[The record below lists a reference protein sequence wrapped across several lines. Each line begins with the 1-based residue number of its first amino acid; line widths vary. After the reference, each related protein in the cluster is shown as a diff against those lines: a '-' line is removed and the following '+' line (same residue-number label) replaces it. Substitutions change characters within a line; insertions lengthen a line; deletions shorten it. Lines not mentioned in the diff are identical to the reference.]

1 MNLKVHYYYSRQFLP
16 KVSKQTLKTM
26 KLIAIILFAAGI
38 QVSARGY
45 SQITLSETN
54 APLQKV
60 FQKIQQQ
67 SGYDFVATYETLK
80 EAGTVTV
87 NVLNVSLQK
96 ALEVCLKGKPLTYV
110 IIGKTVVVRAEEK
123 SYYNTVNNT
132 IALEPLPPP
141 PIEIHGRVVNQ
152 KGEPLQNASVLISGT
167 KIGTTTDME
176 GRFTLS
182 APNNKT
188 IELEISSVGY
198 QTKKVNVG
206 KQTEINVVLELE
218 VSGLGAVVVTGYGS
232 QRKMDLTGAVSVVDM
247 KDMKNTPEAGVD
259 EMLKGKVPGVTVTNS
274 YAPGGGVAVRIRG
287 FSTISNNDPLYVID
301 GVPTVDNLNT
311 INPNDIA
318 SIQVLKD
325 GSSASIYGSRA
336 ANGVVIITTKK
347 GEAGK
352 TKISFDGYTGM
363 QKVFHLPKLLNAQ
376 QYGDMLWQA
385 TKNDGGVPANDVYGN
400 GSTPV
405 IPEWLDANH
414 TVHSGDVDW
423 MKELFHTSI
432 TQSYNLTISKG
443 TKDAHQYVSL
453 GYYDNDGIMK
463 YTGFKRL
470 SLRLNTDNTLF
481 NRLKIGE
488 NLSLSYTTNTSV
500 TNNSVNSG
508 VLYDAIKFPSI
519 SPVYDINGNFAGSP
533 LNDAW
538 NPLGA
543 LNRNRNNKA
552 KGLDIFGN
560 VYADLLVLKGL
571 HLKTNVGLN
580 YKNNNFRNYSPAY
593 FELGTQQSQ
602 STLTTSNSYNYNLV
616 WSNTA
621 EYNRSFNKHNI
632 DLLGGMEAVKY
643 YEEGFNASRIG
654 FPFDDLNF
662 QYLNAGNGGNQTNSG
677 TGSQWTL
684 LSFFGK
690 VNYNY
695 DQRYLLSATIRRDG
709 SSKLGIN
716 QWGNFPAFSLGW
728 RVSQESFFHV
738 NFINDLKLRFGWGQ
752 NGNQDIPPYSTIE
765 SYISDPNNSNYSIN
779 GSPNSVLTGFI
790 QSRNANPNLKWE
802 TTAQSN
808 YGMDISMFNNAF
820 QVSVDYFIKNTK
832 DLLIQRPLPPV
843 AGGTNQSF
851 WDNAGTMSNKGIEIG
866 LGYSHS
872 INNDVSI
879 TLGSNFSS
887 YKNRLSS
894 LPSDVDFITI
904 PSSTLH
910 SVNFDQEVS
919 RSAVGQ
925 SIASF
930 YGYETTGIFQS
941 QDEVTKYKLQ
951 PNAKPGD
958 LIFADINHDGVIDGK
973 DRTFIGSPL
982 PKFTYGFNASVK
994 WRQIDL
1000 SFFIQGSYGNKI
1012 YDLTRYYG
1020 DFFNLSAYNKNARIL
1035 DAWTPT
1041 NTNTSVPRLS
1051 LNDPNNNIRPSSYYV
1066 KNGSYAKL
1074 KNVQIGYHFPERLIH
1089 GNLRLYLMVQN
1100 LLTITQ
1106 YKGFDPEV
1114 GLQNYSS
1121 DNRNLDIGVDRGLY
1135 PPSRIYTVGVN
1146 MNF

>member
-1 MNLKVHYYYSRQFLP
+1 MDLKVQYYCRLP
-16 KVSKQTLKTM
+16 WPGISKQMLKTM
-26 KLIAIILFAAGI
+26 KLIAVMLFATFI

-45 SQITLSETN
+45 SQITLSEKN
-54 APLQKV
+54 ASLQKV
-60 FQKIQQQ
+60 FLEIQKQ
-67 SGYDFVATYETLK
+67 SGYDFVSTYETLK
-80 EAGTVTV
+80 EAGNVTV
-87 NVLNVSLQK
+87 NVRNVSLQK
-96 ALEVCLKGKPLTYV
+96 ALEACLKGKPLTYV
-110 IIGKTVVVRAEEK
+110 IIGKTVVVQPKKEN
-123 SYYNTVNNT
+123 YYTASTNL

-141 PIEIHGRVVNQ
+141 VEIHGRVINQ
-152 KGEPLQNASVLISGT
+152 KGEPLPKASVLISGT
-167 KIGTTTDME
+167 KIGTTTDKD
-176 GRFTLS
+176 GRFIIT
-182 APNNKT
+182 APDDRN
-188 IELEISSVGY
+188 IVLEISSVGY
-198 QTKKVNVG
+198 QTKYIKVGN
-206 KQTEINVVLELE
+206 QTEINVTLELE
-218 VSGLGAVVVTGYGS
+218 VTGLSTVIVTGYGT
-232 QRKMDLTGAVSVVDM
+232 QRKMDLTGAVAVVDV
-247 KDMKNTPEAGVD
+247 KDLKNSPEAGVD
-259 EMLKGKVPGVTVTNS
+259 EMLKGRVPGVTVANN

-301 GVPTVDNLNT
+301 GVPTTDNLNT

-325 GSSASIYGSRA
+325 ASSASIYGSRA

-347 GEAGK
+347 GESGK
-352 TKISFDGYTGM
+352 TKISFNGFTGT

-376 QYGDMLWQA
+376 QYGDMLWEA
-385 TKNDGGVPANDVYGN
+385 TKNDGGTPASDVYGN

-405 IPEWLDANH
+405 IPVWLDANH
-414 TVHSGDVDW
+414 TVHSANVDW
-423 MKELFHTSI
+423 MNELFHTSI
-432 TQSYNLTISKG
+432 AQSYNLTVSKG
-443 TKDAHQYVSL
+443 TKDAHQYFSL

-463 YTGFKRL
+463 YTGFKRMA
-470 SLRLNTDNTLF
+470 LRLNTDNTIF
-481 NRLKIGE
+481 NRLKVGE
-488 NLSLSYTTNTSV
+488 NFTLSYTTNTSYS
-500 TNNSVNSG
+500 NNSVNSG
-508 VLYDAIKFPSI
+508 VIYDAVKFPSI

-543 LNRNRNNKA
+543 LYRNRNNKA
-552 KGLDIFGN
+552 KGLDVFGN
-560 VYADLLVLKGL
+560 IYADLLVVKDL
-571 HLKTNVGLN
+571 HLKTNVGLD

-621 EYNRSFNKHNI
+621 EYNRFFGKQNI
-632 DLLGGMEAVKY
+632 DLLGGTEAVKF
-643 YEEGFNASRIG
+643 YEEGFDASRIG
-654 FPFDDLNF
+654 FPFDDPNF
-662 QYLNAGNGGNQTNSG
+662 QYLAAGNGGNQTNSG
-677 TGSQWTL
+677 SGNQWTL

-752 NGNQDIPPYSTIE
+752 NGNQDIPAYSTIE
-765 SYISDPNNSNYSIN
+765 SYISDPNNSNYAIN
-779 GSPNSVLTGFI
+779 GSQNSVSTGFM

-808 YGMDISMFNNAF
+808 YGIDVSMFSSAL
-820 QVSVDYFIKNTK
+820 QVSIDYFIKNTK

-866 LGYSHS
+866 LTYEHE
-872 INNDVSI
+872 INDVSL
-879 TLGSNFSS
+879 TLGANFSS

-894 LPSDVDFITI
+894 LPSDINFITI

-910 SVNFDQEVS
+910 TVNFDQEVS
-919 RSAVGQ
+919 RSAAGQ
-925 SIASF
+925 PIASF
-930 YGYETTGIFQS
+930 FGYETTGIFQS
-941 QDEVTKYKLQ
+941 QDEITKYKLQ

-958 LIFADINHDGVIDGK
+958 LIFADVNHDGVIDGK

-982 PKFTYGFNASVK
+982 PKFTYGFNASLK
-994 WRQIDL
+994 WREFDL

-1020 DFFNLSAYNKNARIL
+1020 DFFDLSAYNKFSRVL
-1035 DAWTPT
+1035 DAWTPD
-1041 NTNTSVPRLS
+1041 NKNTSVPRLS

-1066 KNGSYAKL
+1066 KDGSYAKL
-1074 KNVQIGYHFPERLIH
+1074 KNIQIGYNFPERLVH
-1089 GNLRLYLMVQN
+1089 GNLRLYLMAQN
-1100 LLTITQ
+1100 LLTITN
-1106 YKGFDPEV
+1106 YDGFDPEV

-1121 DNRNLDIGVDRGLY
+1121 DDRNLDIGVDRGLY
-1135 PPSRIYTVGVN
+1135 PPSRIYTIGVN
-1146 MNF
+1146 VNF